1 MSNRPAAF
9 MPLWIGDYLADTTHL
24 TTEQHGAY
32 LLLLMAYWRRGG
44 PLAGDDQSLCRIA
57 GVTIYKWRVLRPI
70 IAAFFEERDG
80 SWISKR
86 ADEELAKAG
95 ARYEKRAAAG
105 RKGGSAPK
113 IGGRKITYS
122 APTVSSSASAIA
134 AIEADDAKTAE
145 ISQPTSSNAL
155 AWLEAGLKQS
165 QSQSQTMRTTPPSDS
180 NPEIQN
186 LVDSLLVRA
195 EPEPHPRP
203 ASKAISSK
211 VQRGTRW
218 PADAVVPDDWVTE
231 AAGRRKAHGKPAI
244 DLVLEAEKFRNY
256 WSAKSGASATK
267 IDWRATWRNWALNS
281 NGVCANGRGQFGRAG
296 QLTDH
301 PLGIF
306 GQLGDELRER
316 EISGSGWP
324 EDHGGHPH

>member
-1 MSNRPAAF
+1 MIDNRMATVRRRTKDVWYSWYPA
-9 MPLWIGDYLADTTHL
+9 DYAAKTAHL
-24 TTEQHGAY
+24 TAVQDGIYRRLLDHYYLMHGSMVANATTLLRVCRAFDAAEQAAVRDMLAEFFTEQ
-32 LLLLMAYWRRGG
+32 
-44 PLAGDDQSLCRIA
+44 
-57 GVTIYKWRVLRPI
+57 
-70 IAAFFEERDG
+70 DG
-80 SWISKR
+80 YYRHER
-86 ADEELAKAG
+86 ADAEL
-95 ARYEKRAAAG
+95 EKRAALREKRAQAG
-105 RKGGSAPK
+105 SKGGKQKVA
-113 IGGRKITYS
+113 
-122 APTVSSSASAIA
+122 
-134 AIEADDAKTAE
+134 
-145 ISQPTSSNAL
+145 NATNL
-155 AWLEAGLKQS
+155 LGKLPANCQT
-165 QSQSQTMRTTPPSDS
+165 QSQSQTKKEELDS
-180 NPEIQN
+180 PLTSSQPEIQN